1 MSPAPVTTCSA
12 CGANAVSNGVCGRC
26 GFASG
31 DANKCPHCG
40 SIARVEPKGSGASL
54 HWVCGVCGGPRM
66 PSGAGGEASASPLR
80 EAKASFGLAT
90 RARAVSW
97 VFGIIAT
104 FMTLVTLAGFSHVGI
119 VAKIIFLALAIAP
132 TLMAVRA
139 RSKATRA
146 TASGA
151 EAVDRAMLAA
161 AEKVAG
167 QSKKGVTVAELAA
180 LLKIDAVKAEH
191 LLTQLAVHDRTRIDV
206 DDDAEVRYSVTP
218 ELGATG
224 TAGEGRVRIASS
236 EDQFRALEEAEAAA
250 ESKASEKL
258 ANDEEELKKMLT
270 APFGRGPGR

>member
-1 MSPAPVTTCSA
+1 
-12 CGANAVSNGVCGRC
+12 
-26 GFASG
+26 
-31 DANKCPHCG
+31 
-40 SIARVEPKGSGASL
+40 
-54 HWVCGVCGGPRM
+54 M

-139 RSKATRA
+139 RSKAARA

-161 AEKVAG
+161 AEKLAA
-167 QSKKGVTVAELAA
+167 QAKKGVTVAELAT

-218 ELGATG
+218 ELGSG

-258 ANDEEELKKMLT
+258 ASDEEELKKMLT